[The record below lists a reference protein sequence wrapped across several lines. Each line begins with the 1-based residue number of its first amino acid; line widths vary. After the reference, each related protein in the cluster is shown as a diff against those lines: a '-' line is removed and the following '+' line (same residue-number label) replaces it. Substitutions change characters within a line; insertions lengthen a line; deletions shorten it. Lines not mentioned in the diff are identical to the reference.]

1 MYRRMGKITRKKYV
15 KDINENN
22 REIFIDIEISEK
34 DWQLVIIK
42 LIIFST
48 LIIIKWK
55 RNHIKNIR
63 LICFLVGHFLLWGKF

>member
-1 MYRRMGKITRKKYV
+1 MYRRMGKITRKMYV

-34 DWQLVIIK
+34 DQQLVIIK

-48 LIIIKWK
+48 KI
-55 RNHIKNIR
+55 N
-63 LICFLVGHFLLWGKF
+63 

>member
-1 MYRRMGKITRKKYV
+1 MYV

-34 DWQLVIIK
+34 DRQLVIIK

-48 LIIIKWK
+48 KI
-55 RNHIKNIR
+55 N
-63 LICFLVGHFLLWGKF
+63 

>member
-1 MYRRMGKITRKKYV
+1 MYRRMGKITGKKYV

-48 LIIIKWK
+48 KI
-55 RNHIKNIR
+55 N
-63 LICFLVGHFLLWGKF
+63 

>member
-48 LIIIKWK
+48 KI
-55 RNHIKNIR
+55 N
-63 LICFLVGHFLLWGKF
+63 

>member
-1 MYRRMGKITRKKYV
+1 MYRRMGKITRKMYV

-34 DWQLVIIK
+34 DRQLVIIK

-48 LIIIKWK
+48 KI
-55 RNHIKNIR
+55 N
-63 LICFLVGHFLLWGKF
+63 

>member
-22 REIFIDIEISEK
+22 REIFIDIEISEI

-48 LIIIKWK
+48 KI
-55 RNHIKNIR
+55 N
-63 LICFLVGHFLLWGKF
+63 